1 MARQGS
7 TNKNGSQRRE
17 KLKNMSEDVRKSPMK
32 TANREKALSALLESA
47 TISDAAKKCGL
58 NEKTLRRYLD
68 DAEFQKEFR
77 AARRIVFEQ
86 NIVRL
91 QSLHAGA
98 VDTLER
104 NLNCENPSVEVRAA
118 QIVIE
123 STRKDFETLDI
134 LARLEKIEDE
144 HQKQNQE
151 NGKPTNSR
159 RN

>member
-1 MARQGS
+1 
-7 TNKNGSQRRE
+7 
-17 KLKNMSEDVRKSPMK
+17 MSEDVRKSPIK

-47 TISDAAKKCGL
+47 TITDAAKKCGL

-68 DAEFQKEFR
+68 DAEFQTEFR
-77 AARRIVFEQ
+77 AARRTVFEQ

-118 QIVIE
+118 QIIIE
-123 STRKDFETLDI
+123 GSRKDFETLDI
-134 LARLEKIEDE
+134 LERLEKIEDE
-144 HQKQNQE
+144 HSKQIEAAGNPG
-151 NGKPTNSR
+151 NRKR
-159 RN
+159 F